1 MSKYLGDFALGQTV
15 RDMFDTSA
23 GNGGRAD
30 FNNALETADI
40 RVYKDNGATERASQ
54 AGFAVASGFD
64 SMVGITAWSID
75 TSDNTTAGFYTAG
88 SDYAVVLYPDETVDG
103 QSVAAVLATFSIENR
118 LPNLEVLPAL
128 SVGAHPLLGILDSGT
143 AQAATATTVQL
154 RSALTFADDIP
165 NGCIIGVRG
174 STQGYWQFRVIT
186 DYVGST
192 DTATVDTWNVTP
204 TGTITYVVYAGAP
217 VSPTQ
222 KFPATIAAGDMAP
235 NSLTAS
241 ALATDAVAEIQS
253 GLATSA
259 ALATVAGYL
268 DTEVAAI
275 LAAVD
280 TEVAAIKAR
289 TDLLT
294 LAAIGQEVLLTLAM
308 ARGNRVVIDG
318 SELVTYDTNGTT
330 ELSRQPIA
338 RLASPANPL
347 ASVG

>member
-1 MSKYLGDFALGQTV
+1 VD
-15 RDMFDTSA
+15 
-23 GNGGRAD
+23 
-30 FNNALETADI
+30 
-40 RVYKDNGATERASQ
+40 SQ
-54 AGFAVASGFD
+54 
-64 SMVGITAWSID
+64 
-75 TSDNTTAGFYTAG
+75 N
-88 SDYAVVLYPDETVDG
+88 
-103 QSVAAVLATFSIENR
+103 VAAVLATFSIENR
-118 LPNLEVLPAL
+118 LPSLETLPAL

-154 RSALTFADDIP
+154 RSAATFGDDIP

-192 DTATVDTWNVTP
+192 DTATVDTWSVTP

-222 KFPATIAAGDMAP
+222 KFPATIAAGDMAA
-235 NSLTAS
+235 NSITAS
-241 ALATDAVAEIQS
+241 ALATDAVTEIQS